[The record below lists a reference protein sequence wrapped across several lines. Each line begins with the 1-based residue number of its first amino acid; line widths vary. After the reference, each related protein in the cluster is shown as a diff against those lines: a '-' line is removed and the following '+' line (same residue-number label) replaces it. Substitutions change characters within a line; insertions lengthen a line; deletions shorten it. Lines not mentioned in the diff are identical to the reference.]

1 MNARYETIS
10 TGDYRSL
17 VEFRYL
23 LRQFLSFSEDAARQS
38 DMAPQ
43 QHQALLAIKG
53 FGGSLTIGEL
63 AEKLVIQP
71 HSAVSLAGRLVAEK
85 LVKRNTDK
93 DDKRRVVL
101 TLTRSAETKLE
112 ALSEVHRNE
121 LKRLIPLLLKPL
133 LMQIRQN

>member
-17 VEFRYL
+17 AEFRYL

-85 LVKRNTDK
+85 LVKRNADK

>member
-17 VEFRYL
+17 AEFRYL

-85 LVKRNTDK
+85 LVKRNADK

-121 LKRLIPLLLKPL
+121 LNRLIPLLLKPL

>member
-17 VEFRYL
+17 AEFRYL